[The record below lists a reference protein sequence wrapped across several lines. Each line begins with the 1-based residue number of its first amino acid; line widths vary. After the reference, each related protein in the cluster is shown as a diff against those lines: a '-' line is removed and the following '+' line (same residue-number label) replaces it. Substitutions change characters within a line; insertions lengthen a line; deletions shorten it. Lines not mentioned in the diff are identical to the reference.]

1 MTTNTMNFPNVLYRG
16 FTEIN
21 HANDFIDGR
30 FRLGLLDSYQNIE
43 NAARADPS
51 EGDGHYVSSDGI
63 SEYFKSGNPTY
74 LLCCSDGNVEL
85 AFLRQKM
92 GPFIVRINQP
102 EQLTSLI
109 NDFLKKKGINAFKGV
124 QGAPVQYNKGQIV
137 HEELDPEKKQ
147 LLSIIQKPSGFAD
160 EHEYRL
166 YAMTNIEGARDQLEQ
181 FLSVDLE
188 QKLPFVELLPCEE

>member
-1 MTTNTMNFPNVLYRG
+1 MTTNTMNFPSVLYRG

-109 NDFLKKKGINAFKGV
+109 NDFLKKKGIKAFGDV
-124 QGAPVQYNKGQIV
+124 LGAPVQYNKGQIV
-137 HEELDPEKKQ
+137 DEELDSAEKQ

-166 YAMTNIEGARDQLEQ
+166 YAITNIEGARDQLEQ